1 MFCEANNTKLNSSKS
16 NVLKMCLKQKTLQY
30 VLTSK
35 NTCMFMPAKSTFR
48 SNLHKIQHIIK
59 I

>member
-35 NTCMFMPAKSTFR
+35 NTCMFMPAKSTFD
-48 SNLHKIQHIIK
+48 QTYIK
-59 I
+59 YNIL

>member
-1 MFCEANNTKLNSSKS
+1 MFCEANNAKLNSSKN
-16 NVLKMCLKQKTLQY
+16 NVSKMCLKQKILQY

-48 SNLHKIQHIIK
+48 SN
-59 I
+59 

>member
-35 NTCMFMPAKSTFR
+35 IHVCSCRRKVHFDQTY
-48 SNLHKIQHIIK
+48 IK
-59 I
+59 YNIL

>member
-16 NVLKMCLKQKTLQY
+16 NVLKMCLKQKVLQY

-35 NTCMFMPAKSTFR
+35 NTCMLCRRKVHFDQTY
-48 SNLHKIQHIIK
+48 IK
-59 I
+59 YNIL